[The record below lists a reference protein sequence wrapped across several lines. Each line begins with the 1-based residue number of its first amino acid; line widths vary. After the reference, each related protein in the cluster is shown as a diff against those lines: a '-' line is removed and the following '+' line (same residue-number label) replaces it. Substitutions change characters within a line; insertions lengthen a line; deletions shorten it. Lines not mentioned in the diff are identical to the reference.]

1 MGLTRQDVLHNLRSL
16 LMMNGVIMEKILVI
30 IFLILFAGRI
40 AWRYVLQWLNLQ
52 DLKAYG
58 KIIPPVFRGTI
69 DESTLNKMVDYT
81 YDNLRLTAKEN
92 ITDDVIELAVL
103 FLFLPVL
110 VGWIAALNLRII
122 WQALIFFGVLAVIGG
137 ITGLPFDLYDT
148 FVLEKKY
155 GFSTITWKLWITDLI
170 KSILISLLLMGVMV
184 SALMAFVHYLPT
196 SWWFWGWL
204 FFTLFEIILL
214 WLYPVLIAPLFN
226 KFEIVRDDVLKEKID
241 ALMNKAGLKIKGI
254 YQIDEGKRS
263 KHTNAYFTGIG
274 KTKRIVLYDTLLSSH
289 TPDEIVAVLAHE
301 IGHWKKKHILKQL
314 SFMIAGSL
322 ILLYFV
328 YLIVNWQAL
337 YKAFGLTY
345 QPVYAGLL
353 LVSLYLSAAGFF
365 LSPVGAVITRRFE
378 READRIAFELTGTA
392 QPMIEALRRLAKDNL
407 TNLHPHPLYIWF
419 YYSHPPLIER
429 IEYLQAMENKK
440 TLEQDRH
447 SS

>member
-1 MGLTRQDVLHNLRSL
+1 
-16 LMMNGVIMEKILVI
+16 
-30 IFLILFAGRI
+30 
-40 AWRYVLQWLNLQ
+40 
-52 DLKAYG
+52 
-58 KIIPPVFRGTI
+58 
-69 DESTLNKMVDYT
+69 
-81 YDNLRLTAKEN
+81 
-92 ITDDVIELAVL
+92 
-103 FLFLPVL
+103 
-110 VGWIAALNLRII
+110 
-122 WQALIFFGVLAVIGG
+122 
-137 ITGLPFDLYDT
+137 
-148 FVLEKKY
+148 
-155 GFSTITWKLWITDLI
+155 
-170 KSILISLLLMGVMV
+170 
-184 SALMAFVHYLPT
+184 
-196 SWWFWGWL
+196 
-204 FFTLFEIILL
+204 
-214 WLYPVLIAPLFN
+214 
-226 KFEIVRDDVLKEKID
+226 
-241 ALMNKAGLKIKGI
+241 
-254 YQIDEGKRS
+254 
-263 KHTNAYFTGIG
+263 
-274 KTKRIVLYDTLLSSH
+274 
-289 TPDEIVAVLAHE
+289 
-301 IGHWKKKHILKQL
+301 
-314 SFMIAGSL
+314 MIAGSL